1 MLSTGRLLQAGAVLS
16 SGEVAGAASM
26 GQLYAHCS
34 CISNSGIN
42 SSVKSFARLE
52 LVQAIQDPKL

>member
-34 CISNSGIN
+34 CISNSGIVVVHVSCT
-42 SSVKSFARLE
+42 SSLLLLIGFRV
-52 LVQAIQDPKL
+52 